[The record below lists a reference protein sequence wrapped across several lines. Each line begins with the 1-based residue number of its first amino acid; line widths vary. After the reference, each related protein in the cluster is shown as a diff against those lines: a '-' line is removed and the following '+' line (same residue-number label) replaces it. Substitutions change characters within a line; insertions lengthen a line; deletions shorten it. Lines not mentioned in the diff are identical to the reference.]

1 MSIGVAKWVF
11 QQFPITVQELSA
23 ASRLEIKREEL
34 LLGMK
39 MPEGSS
45 RSQVRRNFS
54 ETRDDYYYYHHGDT
68 WQGVFVSLGRRR
80 CETTVS

>member
-45 RSQVRRNFS
+45 RSQRESVKGGISPRP
-54 ETRDDYYYYHHGDT
+54 EMIIIIIITVIHGKE
-68 WQGVFVSLGRRR
+68 SLS
-80 CETTVS
+80 V